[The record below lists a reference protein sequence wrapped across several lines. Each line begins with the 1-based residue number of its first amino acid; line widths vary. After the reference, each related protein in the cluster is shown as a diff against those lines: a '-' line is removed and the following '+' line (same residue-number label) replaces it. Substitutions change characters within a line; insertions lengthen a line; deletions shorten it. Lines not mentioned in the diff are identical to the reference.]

1 MAKPVQ
7 PGSINAATLAFV
19 FFFFKSAAIPL
30 PGFDAGFVFVV
41 ASIYAFNKRHKQ
53 VRISAAGTS
62 LILFWAWACLS
73 FIWRGHDNVLPAL
86 LSWLNTAFDLLAIY
100 LIFRLGSPM
109 RIAEQSVLG
118 VLWGGVAVS
127 MQVLFFAA
135 RGLNIRDANSDFLG
149 ANYIGGI
156 LGLCLLC
163 AIYVINHEQ
172 NVKKRIHLSIM
183 AAAVGI
189 SLFYSL
195 SKTAILA
202 FLLASFVFFIISA
215 KSIKAKLRGLSLVIL
230 VGGAAFFYLSDYLG
244 VYLLKAQDGEALES
258 LSGRTFIW
266 LEAIDSILDKPFF
279 GYGVR
284 SFADYGPQIADV
296 QLVHAHNEILQ
307 TLFAYGAI
315 GLTFLLGSYVFFLK
329 RVITLYSHS
338 KKSNAQAAFGVAI
351 VTFALTRG
359 ITEAHD
365 AATVVPLH
373 IFFLLCLWN
382 ANTAINNPIP
392 RSPASAP

>member
-1 MAKPVQ
+1 
-7 PGSINAATLAFV
+7 
-19 FFFFKSAAIPL
+19 
-30 PGFDAGFVFVV
+30 
-41 ASIYAFNKRHKQ
+41 
-53 VRISAAGTS
+53 
-62 LILFWAWACLS
+62 
-73 FIWRGHDNVLPAL
+73 
-86 LSWLNTAFDLLAIY
+86 
-100 LIFRLGSPM
+100 
-109 RIAEQSVLG
+109 
-118 VLWGGVAVS
+118 
-127 MQVLFFAA
+127 
-135 RGLNIRDANSDFLG
+135 
-149 ANYIGGI
+149 
-156 LGLCLLC
+156 
-163 AIYVINHEQ
+163 
-172 NVKKRIHLSIM
+172 
-183 AAAVGI
+183 
-189 SLFYSL
+189 L

-338 KKSNAQAAFGVAI
+338 KKSNAQAACNAQAAFGVAI